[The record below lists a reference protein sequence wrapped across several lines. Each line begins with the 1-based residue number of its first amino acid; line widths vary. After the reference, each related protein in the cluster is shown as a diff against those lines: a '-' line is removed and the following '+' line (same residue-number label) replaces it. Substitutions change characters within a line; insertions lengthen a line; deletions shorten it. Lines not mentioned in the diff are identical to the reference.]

1 MVKDNVWLGNMET
14 HFWTRRRRFA
24 KNIFSEALDS
34 RTTSD
39 EREGDIVQQVLA
51 DVVLSALP
59 KFNYTRR
66 RIFMTTGVHIYP
78 AHQYKAF

>member
-1 MVKDNVWLGNMET
+1 MET

-39 EREGDIVQQVLA
+39 ERERERDIVQQVFA
-51 DVVLSALP
+51 DVIFSACPNLITLEDEYSWTQMCISILLIDIKHSNCCNP
-59 KFNYTRR
+59 
-66 RIFMTTGVHIYP
+66 
-78 AHQYKAF
+78 